1 MVDGRFADCGRVFFM
16 RDSDSSDTPG
26 RAAQDFFEITPDKVL
41 AAVERLGVR
50 CTGRVLALNSME
62 NRVYEVELDID
73 LPDNAHKW
81 EAFRVIKLYRPGRWS
96 EQQILEEH
104 EFLREAAASDLS
116 VVVPLEFPSGSTL
129 AMLPGTAI
137 HYAVFPKVGG
147 RISDE
152 LSDNELEQIGRF
164 IGRLHAVGSA
174 HPFKARMAL
183 TVQSYGY
190 DNLEYLKA
198 NRLIPQTVEAHF
210 LRIAERI
217 FNVTEPW
224 FNGVAQH
231 RIHGDCHLGNIL
243 WLWSKCSVV
252 DFDDSVMGPSVQDLW
267 LLTPGRDEDS
277 IRRQGALVRGYSSMR
292 PFDNSSLRLR
302 EPLRALRMVHF
313 TTWIAKRFEDPAF
326 KQVFVDYGS
335 ERYWREQLVALQ
347 EVGECLGIA

>member
-1 MVDGRFADCGRVFFM
+1 M
-16 RDSDSSDTPG
+16 SDHENDTTQ
-26 RAAQDFFEITPDKVL
+26 AFFELTPDKVL

-50 CTGRVLALNSME
+50 CTGRILALNSME

-73 LPDNAHKW
+73 LPSKAPKW

-104 EFLREAAASDLS
+104 EFLFEAAKADLP
-116 VVVPLEFPSGSTL
+116 VVVPNVFPSGKTSE
-129 AMLPGTAI
+129 ALPNTSI

-147 RISDE
+147 RLLDE
-152 LSDNELEQIGRF
+152 LSDDELEQIGRL
-164 IGRLHAVGSA
+164 IARLHSVGGM
-174 HPFKARMAL
+174 HPFRHRLVL

-190 DNLEYLKA
+190 DNLQYLRDNK
-198 NRLIPQTVEAHF
+198 LIPATVEAHF
-210 LRIAERI
+210 FRIAERI
-217 FNVTEPW
+217 FSTTEPW
-224 FNGVAQH
+224 FKEVPQQ

-252 DFDDSVMGPSVQDLW
+252 DFDDSLMGPCVQDLW

-277 IRRQGALVRGYSSMR
+277 MRRQDVLIRGYSSMKY
-292 PFDNSSLRLR
+292 FDHGSLRLR

-326 KQVFVDYGS
+326 KQVFIDYGS

>member
-1 MVDGRFADCGRVFFM
+1 M
-16 RDSDSSDTPG
+16 SDHENDTT
-26 RAAQDFFEITPDKVL
+26 RAFFELTPDKVL

-50 CTGRVLALNSME
+50 CTGRILALNSME

-73 LPDNAHKW
+73 LPSKAPKW

-104 EFLREAAASDLS
+104 EFLLEAAKADLP
-116 VVVPLEFPSGSTL
+116 VVVPIVFPSGRTL
-129 AMLPGTAI
+129 ETLPNTSI

-147 RISDE
+147 RLLDE
-152 LSDNELEQIGRF
+152 LSDEELEQIGRL
-164 IGRLHAVGSA
+164 IARLHSVGGI
-174 HPFKARMAL
+174 HPFRHRLAL
-183 TVQSYGY
+183 TAQSYGY
-190 DNLEYLKA
+190 DNLQYLRDNK
-198 NRLIPQTVEAHF
+198 LIPATVEAHF
-210 LRIAERI
+210 FRIAERI
-217 FNVTEPW
+217 FNTTEPW
-224 FNGVAQH
+224 FKEVPQQ
-231 RIHGDCHLGNIL
+231 RIHGDCHMGNIL

-252 DFDDSVMGPSVQDLW
+252 DFDDSLMGPCVQDLW

-277 IRRQGALVRGYSSMR
+277 MRRQEVLIRGYSSMKS
-292 PFDNSSLRLR
+292 FDHGSLRLR

-326 KQVFVDYGS
+326 KQVFIDYGS